1 MKAHKKAIL
10 DNSIIERLND
20 DQLVGMMHELPDTD
34 ELLRK
39 ACVDQEVYRE
49 ILQDPHVM
57 GEVRQIYSALLSFK
71 YELQAGDD
79 STSANQALELCQGIF
94 KKRPHPTMRWPDL
107 FWSIGKAPLTGRR
120 VHAINWKEDGGKL
133 VPAQIHDIESRKYG
147 FNYQGELLIKSM
159 EIPLGEIAPDFR
171 FLVTR
176 HMSDATNPY
185 GLAILS
191 CCFWPWMF
199 KNGGLKF
206 FVRFCERFGQPF
218 PIGKYPQGTLE
229 GDIDKLVT
237 SLQGLA
243 EDAVAAIPDDSS
255 IEVLEVKTS
264 GQLPQERLVLLMNR
278 EISKAL
284 TSQTAASE
292 LTGEGGSR
300 AASETHQG
308 RADQNAK
315 ADRGLLEDTM
325 NQLFEFTTV
334 INFGENTPPPLMKFV
349 DKKQVSKE
357 DVEVVKESASIV
369 PLVKADVYKR
379 LNWSEP
385 GDGDDVIFLGAD
397 MAKDKDKGVVAEFS
411 NGKLKKT
418 QDWDD
423 YQQSISD
430 MVEQVKQAVSKGG
443 TLEEALDALVE
454 LMPELDK
461 SVLNDLVS
469 QELEVEFGAGM
480 LDAENN
486 A

>member
-1 MKAHKKAIL
+1 MKTSKKELL

-20 DQLVGMMHELPDTD
+20 DQLIGMMHELPDTD

-39 ACVDQEVYRE
+39 AGVDQEVYNE

-57 GEVRQIYSALLSFK
+57 GEVRQIYSSLLGFK
-71 YELQAGDD
+71 YELQAGDES
-79 STSANQALELCQGIF
+79 STAQQALALCQSIF
-94 KKRPHPTMRWPDL
+94 KKRPHRTMRWNDL

-120 VHAINWKEDGGKL
+120 VHAINWQEKNGKL
-133 VPAQIHDIESRKYG
+133 IPDQIKDIEARKYG
-147 FNYQGELLIKSM
+147 FNSDGELLIKSM
-159 EIPLGEIAPDFR
+159 EIPQGEIAPDMR

-191 CCFWPWMF
+191 CCFWSWMF

-229 GDIDKLVT
+229 ADIDRLVE
-237 SLQGLA
+237 SLKNLA

-255 IEVLEVKTS
+255 IDVLEVKTS

-278 EISKAL
+278 EMSKAL

-308 RADQNAK
+308 RTDQNAK
-315 ADRGLLEDTM
+315 ADRALVADTA
-325 NQLFEFTTV
+325 NQLFEFITIV
-334 INFGENTPPPLMKFV
+334 NFGENVPPPTLKYI
-349 DKKQVSKE
+349 DKKQISKE
-357 DVEVVKESASIV
+357 DVEITVMTASSV
-369 PLVKADVYKR
+369 PIKADEFYSRTGFTK
-379 LNWSEP
+379 P
-385 GDGDDVIFLGAD
+385 ADDDEVVFLGANE
-397 MAKDKDKGVVAEFS
+397 KSEPEKVEKAEFT
-411 NGKLKKT
+411 KAEP

-423 YQQSISD
+423 WDQSISELI
-430 MVEQVKQAVSKGG
+430 EQVKTAIAKGE
-443 TLEEALDALVE
+443 TLDDALE
-454 LMPELDK
+454 AIITLIPEIDK
-461 SVLNDLVS
+461 GVLNNLVS
-469 QELEVEFGAGM
+469 QELALEFGKGM

>member
-1 MKAHKKAIL
+1 MKAHKKEIL
-10 DNSIIERLND
+10 DNSIIERLHD

-39 ACVDQEVYRE
+39 AGVDQEVYRE

-79 STSANQALELCQGIF
+79 SASANQALELCQNIL

-120 VHAINWKEDGGKL
+120 VHAINWKEENGKL
-133 VPAQIHDIESRKYG
+133 IPGQIHDIESRKYG

-191 CCFWPWMF
+191 CCFWSWMF

-229 GDIDKLVT
+229 SDIDKLVT

-255 IEVLEVKTS
+255 IDVLEVKTS

-292 LTGEGGSR
+292 LTGDGGSR

-308 RADQNAK
+308 RTDQNAK
-315 ADRGLLEDTM
+315 ADRGLLEDTA
-325 NQLFEFTTV
+325 NQLFEFVTI
-334 INFGENTPPPLMKFV
+334 INFGENVASPVMKFI

-369 PLVKADVYKR
+369 PLVKTDVYKR

-385 GDGDDVIFLGAD
+385 GDGDDVIFLGTTEKED
-397 MAKDKDKGVVAEFS
+397 PEKGGKVEFS
-411 NGKLKKT
+411 KAPI
-418 QDWDD
+418 QEWDD

-430 MVEQVKQAVSKGG
+430 IVDQVKQAVAKGE
-443 TLEEALDALVE
+443 TLEDALDAIIALV
-454 LMPELDK
+454 PELDK
-461 SVLNDLVS
+461 TVLNDLIS
-469 QELEVEFGAGM
+469 QELEIEFGAGM
-480 LDAENN
+480 LDANN
-486 A
+486 D

>member
-39 ACVDQEVYRE
+39 AGVDQEVYRE

-57 GEVRQIYSALLSFK
+57 GEIRQIYSALLSFK

-79 STSANQALELCQGIF
+79 STSANKALELCQGIF

-120 VHAINWKEDGGKL
+120 VHAINWKEEGGKL
-133 VPAQIHDIESRKYG
+133 VPAQIHDIESRKYA

-159 EIPLGEIAPDFR
+159 EIPLGAIAPDFR

-229 GDIDKLVT
+229 SDINKLVD
-237 SLQGLA
+237 SLKNLA
-243 EDAVAAIPDDSS
+243 EDAVAAIPDDST
-255 IEVLEVKTS
+255 IDVLEVKTS

-334 INFGENTPPPLMKFV
+334 INFGENVPPPLMKFV

-357 DVEVVKESASIV
+357 DVDVVKESASIV

-385 GDGDDVIFLGAD
+385 GDGDEVIFIGTS
-397 MAKDKDKGVVAEFS
+397 DKTEPEKNEKAEFA
-411 NGKLKKT
+411 KAPP
-418 QDWDD
+418 QEWDD
-423 YQQSISD
+423 YEQSISD
-430 MVEQVKQAVSKGG
+430 LVEQVRKAVTEGE
-443 TLEEALDALVE
+443 TLEDALDAIVN

-461 SVLNDLVS
+461 TVLNNLVS
-469 QELEVEFGAGM
+469 QELELEFGKGM
-480 LDAENN
+480 LDAEKN